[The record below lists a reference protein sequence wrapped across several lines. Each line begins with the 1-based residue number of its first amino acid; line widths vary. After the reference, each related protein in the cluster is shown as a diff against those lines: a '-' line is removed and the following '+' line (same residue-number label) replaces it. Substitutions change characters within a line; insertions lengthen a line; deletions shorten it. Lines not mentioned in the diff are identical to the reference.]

1 MLLLLVLAA
10 IFSQTVHAEHAAPKF
25 KHPLRVFVLVG
36 QSNMVGHGVI
46 TAIDDD
52 TGCEKNATLQWLVD
66 NVPSYSMLQDNK
78 TGTWTARKDV
88 LMACNRRDDLL
99 PIMSNYGNLRAG
111 LCGGD
116 QGQFQI
122 GPELSLGHSL
132 GAGLNRHK
140 GDKILLIKIA
150 WGGKSL
156 AEDFRPPSSG
166 GTVGPY
172 YESMIDNVKATLS
185 NITGYFPNEAGRPVK
200 LSGLA
205 WHQGWNDGC
214 DLGET
219 SVLNG
224 MILLISAR
232 LLNIVPLQCIL
243 SFVSKISLRY
253 DR

>member
-10 IFSQTVHAEHAAPKF
+10 IFSQTVHAEHAAPKL

-66 NVPSYSMLQDNK
+66 NVPGQYGMLKDDE
-78 TGTWTARKDV
+78 TGTWTTRKDV

-99 PIMSNYGNLRAG
+99 PVMSDFGNLHAS

-116 QGQFQI
+116 KGQNSQI
-122 GPELSLGHSL
+122 GPELAFGWSVGN
-132 GAGLNRHK
+132 GLNLHK

-156 AEDFRPPSSG
+156 AQDFRPPSSG

-185 NITGYFPNEAGRPVK
+185 NITGYFPHEAGRPVK
-200 LSGLA
+200 LSGFA
-205 WHQGWNDGC
+205 WHQGWNFIY
-214 DLGET
+214 
-219 SVLNG
+219 V
-224 MILLISAR
+224 
-232 LLNIVPLQCIL
+232 CIYFYL
-243 SFVSKISLRY
+243 
-253 DR
+253 